1 MVSCPT
7 GEELQALFVFERD
20 FFRCMNCGADLEQHI
35 NGKIIYLPTII
46 APKGAKPFVREW
58 LEEDGEKV

>member
-1 MVSCPT
+1 
-7 GEELQALFVFERD
+7 
-20 FFRCMNCGADLEQHI
+20 MNCGADLEQHV
-35 NGKIIYLPTII
+35 NGKIIYLPTIT